1 MVREARYIYSTVM
14 HVADFTHP
22 RWQLRMVKK
31 IEEGH
36 DDDDDGGVW
45 WGYLSL
51 CWLAS
56 TLYLRPMLN
65 TTSKPG
71 S

>member
-31 IEEGH
+31 IEEEGH
-36 DDDDDGGVW
+36 DDDDDDGVCGGVA
-45 WGYLSL
+45 YIMLVST
-51 CWLAS
+51 
-56 TLYLRPMLN
+56 TLYL
-65 TTSKPG
+65 
-71 S
+71 

>member
-36 DDDDDGGVW
+36 DDDDDDDGGVC
-45 WGYLSL
+45 GGVTYH
-51 CWLAS
+51 
-56 TLYLRPMLN
+56 YV
-65 TTSKPG
+65 G
-71 S
+71 

>member
-1 MVREARYIYSTVM
+1 MA
-14 HVADFTHP
+14 
-22 RWQLRMVKK
+22 VKDGEK